1 MLKYVFHSEGERAAR
16 RISWYMLWLIS
27 HFHRKRR
34 SQLGM
39 ISQREKGVAKWDCYG
54 IMGELSFWCQRAIWS
69 LQNTSRYKFVCLL
82 SLSPSSFSPPPTSCL
97 LSLSGP
103 HVPRMTLNA
112 ASASQVLWL
121 QACTATRGFTA
132 CLGGTLGLHM
142 CVGRSSPTEPYRQ
155 STSILLCT
163 TEKSLGIK
171 H

>member
-39 ISQREKGVAKWDCYG
+39 ISRREKGAAKWDCYG
-54 IMGELSFWCQRAIWS
+54 IMGELSFRCQRAIWS

-82 SLSPSSFSPPPTSCL
+82 SLSLPFLFLPSPHFLLAFSIRASRAQDNLECCL
-97 LSLSGP
+97 CLPNAVITGMYNHTWFYGMLGRD
-103 HVPRMTLNA
+103 PRP
-112 ASASQVLWL
+112 SYVCRQVFSNR
-121 QACTATRGFTA
+121 AI
-132 CLGGTLGLHM
+132 
-142 CVGRSSPTEPYRQ
+142 SPVHKYFALYYRKI
-155 STSILLCT
+155 TW
-163 TEKSLGIK
+163 